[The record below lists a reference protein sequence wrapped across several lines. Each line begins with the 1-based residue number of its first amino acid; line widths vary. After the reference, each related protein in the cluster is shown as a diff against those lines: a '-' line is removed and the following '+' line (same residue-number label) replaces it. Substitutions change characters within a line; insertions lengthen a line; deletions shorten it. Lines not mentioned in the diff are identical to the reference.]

1 MKLWLQIPLENPVIV
16 PGALWSPQ
24 TRKCMSME
32 SVVTLQDAVPEKDT
46 QAAPDA
52 SVNFTEF
59 SKKCLVKKTTKSA
72 EKRGCWRRGKSIKPR
87 YESIISFWR
96 GKKEG
101 QESQYT
107 Q

>member
-24 TRKCMSME
+24 TRKGMSME
-32 SVVTLQDAVPEKDT
+32 SVVTLQDAVPEKGT
-46 QAAPDA
+46 QAAPNA

-72 EKRGCWRRGKSIKPR
+72 EKRGCRRRGKSIKPR
-87 YESIISFWR
+87 YESLISF
-96 GKKEG
+96 
-101 QESQYT
+101 
-107 Q
+107 